1 MAAVKSGLAKFTAE
15 DIDTNG
21 TVTQIIEELR
31 KRNSLA
37 YSFFCYVLRP
47 RRYVGGT
54 EHYHYVLPGHPIN
67 AFGGDWTG
75 ELNLDYF
82 EPFPYRS
89 QPPKM
94 ITPMKNV
101 HKPDPVTNVLME
113 KYDWTKTWT
122 IMKSHRGKYCHTNII
137 KAKNKYS
144 NNAHLRFQASKKVM
158 ESYEQLN
165 EDVVQCQQHLV
176 ELAAQLD
183 SEPEP
188 YFHSSYNWHYAG
200 RGNLQLA
207 CVDWA
212 DYLLHSQFTTVVQC
226 QQHLVELAAQ
236 LDSEPEPYFH
246 SSYNW
251 HYAGRGNLQLACVD
265 WADYLLHSQFTT
277 VYLSEFNKNT
287 LTINMEHV
295 ASFDCGKGNN
305 ILETIISPQNII
317 VLRTKYKIFIL
328 KLINT
333 NESMTLKK
341 LKCIKSE
348 EFPYTSVSFD
358 NFHKNILYITTLHY
372 KLSIINLDRMKAR
385 SVQLTAKVT
394 SLVNNWNRVFSSE
407 RGYYIHAGRSSI
419 SIYDKRSNATVH
431 VWKDV
436 KSIADQVNCNDISA
450 AEHFQG
456 SESLYLGTDHHL
468 FLMDLRCIKNT
479 PRIVQRWTH
488 GMQSAPLYVN
498 NCNFGFGKE
507 LICLCSQ
514 WCEDLCVVPNYTDR
528 IEDTNSKGVTIPYRP
543 PSIFSAL
550 SEARWSGRCL
560 DIYNPIERRLVTAI
574 TGCLMVER
582 DENYDIL
589 MQNSFG
595 DISCHTLYPEHFESF
610 IDNDSAEKLHEWT
623 ETYEVEKKVLQV
635 TTVGDIARFWKK
647 LRKVP
652 EGYKV
657 FTYNKEPK
665 SKFDEKEIETIFEEE
680 EVDGGLQEA
689 WAGGGGTKVVEPPSL
704 ARNVYFADEE

>member
-122 IMKSHRGKYCHTNII
+122 IMKSHR
-137 KAKNKYS
+137 
-144 NNAHLRFQASKKVM
+144 ASKKVM

-165 EDVVQCQQHLV
+165 ED
-176 ELAAQLD
+176 
-183 SEPEP
+183 
-188 YFHSSYNWHYAG
+188 
-200 RGNLQLA
+200 
-207 CVDWA
+207 
-212 DYLLHSQFTTVVQC
+212 VVQC